1 MIEGLGIREL
11 LIIVLVAIVL
21 FGSKRIPALTG
32 SFGSAIRG
40 FKRGV
45 RGEDG

>member
-1 MIEGLGIREL
+1 MLADLGLKEL

-21 FGSKRIPALTG
+21 FGSKRIPETVSA
-32 SFGSAIRG
+32 FGRMIRG

-45 RGEDG
+45 RGDA